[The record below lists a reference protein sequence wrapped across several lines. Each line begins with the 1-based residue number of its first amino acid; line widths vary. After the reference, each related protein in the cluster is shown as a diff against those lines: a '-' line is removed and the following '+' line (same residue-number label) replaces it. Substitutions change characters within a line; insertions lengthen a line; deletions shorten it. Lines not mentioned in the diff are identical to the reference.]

1 MSEEARGGPATFV
14 ASLAGTLLL
23 ENFPARALAWV
34 PARPLAELVEDPDA
48 LRAELG
54 REARALGWPE
64 ETVAALDAAFL
75 DRHASG
81 PVASR
86 AFALHLFRVAEDNW
100 FGFARAVEAASWF
113 EAPEYHAERREL
125 WLAKGVPTRDLME
138 GRLTPPD
145 LAVIADLGTGELA
158 FVLAG
163 LAD

>member
-1 MSEEARGGPATFV
+1 MSEGAGGGPEAFV

-23 ENFPARALAWV
+23 ENFPARAHAWQ
-34 PARPLAELVEDPDA
+34 PERPLAELVEDAEA
-48 LRAELG
+48 LRAELA
-54 REARALGWPE
+54 REARTLAWPE

-81 PVASR
+81 LVASR

-125 WLAKGVPTRDLME
+125 WLAKGVPTREILE

-145 LAVIADLGTGELA
+145 LAVIADLGRGELA

>member
-1 MSEEARGGPATFV
+1 MSGGGGAGPEAFV

-34 PARPLAELVEDPDA
+34 PARPLAELVEDADA
-48 LRAELG
+48 LRSELA
-54 REARALGWPE
+54 REARVLAWPE
-64 ETVAALDAAFL
+64 ETVAPLGTAFL

-81 PVASR
+81 LVAAR

-113 EAPEYHAERREL
+113 EAPGFYAERREL
-125 WLAKGVPTRDLME
+125 WLAKGVPTRELME